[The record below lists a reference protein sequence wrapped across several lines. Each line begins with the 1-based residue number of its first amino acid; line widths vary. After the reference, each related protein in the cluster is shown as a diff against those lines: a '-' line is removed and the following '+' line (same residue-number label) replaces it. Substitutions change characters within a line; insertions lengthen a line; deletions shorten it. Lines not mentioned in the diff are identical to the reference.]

1 MSIFRTIHLNNSNKI
16 EKFHDSKEEA
26 VTFLTNRAF
35 MEFLG
40 NIPTKGLNLEARADE
55 ARKRLPALLDK
66 LDKIDEGIQE
76 FIPHK

>member
-1 MSIFRTIHLNNSNKI
+1 MSIFRTIHLYNSNKI
-16 EKFHDSKEEA
+16 EKYHNSKEEA

-40 NIPTKGLNLEARADE
+40 NLPNKGSLEQRADE
-55 ARKRLPALLDK
+55 ARKRLPVLLDR
-66 LDKIDEGIQE
+66 LDEIDKSVQE